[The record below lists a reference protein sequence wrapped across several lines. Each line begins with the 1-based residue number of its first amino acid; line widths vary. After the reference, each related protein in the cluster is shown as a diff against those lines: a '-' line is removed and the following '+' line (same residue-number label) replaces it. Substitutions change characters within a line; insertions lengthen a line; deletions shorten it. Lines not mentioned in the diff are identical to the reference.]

1 MKNMINVKTEKLLKQ
16 LKEELKY
23 ATDDKEIDMLE
34 EAIRDLEYE
43 PMTERGLR
51 NDM

>member
-1 MKNMINVKTEKLLKQ
+1 MRNMLNVKTENLLRR

-23 ATDDKEIDMLE
+23 ATDEKEIDMLE
-34 EAIRDLEYE
+34 DAIRDLEYE
-43 PMTERGLR
+43 QMTERGLK